1 MSEVRIQYFSFYLFI
16 FIYLFFFFVFLLIYF
31 FFTIFI
37 VLNVMNQMPSF
48 YLIIVN
54 DFLPSFPFIFVE
66 T

>member
-1 MSEVRIQYFSFYLFI
+1 MSEVRIQYFSFYF
-16 FIYLFFFFVFLLIYF
+16 FFYYYFYLFFFTYF

-37 VLNVMNQMPSF
+37 VLNVMNEIPNF

-54 DFLPSFPFIFVE
+54 DFLPSFPYIFVE

>member
-1 MSEVRIQYFSFYLFI
+1 MSEVQIQYFSFYYYYYFFFLYFYLFI
-16 FIYLFFFFVFLLIYF
+16 

-37 VLNVMNQMPSF
+37 VLNVMSEMPNF

-54 DFLPSFPFIFVE
+54 DFLSSFPYIFVE

>member
-1 MSEVRIQYFSFYLFI
+1 MSEVRIQYLSFY
-16 FIYLFFFFVFLLIYF
+16 FFFFFYFFFLLFF

-37 VLNVMNQMPSF
+37 VLNVMNEIPNF

-54 DFLPSFPFIFVE
+54 DFLPSFPYIFVE